1 MVTIS
6 GKVLEK
12 WTKKPIKDAVV
23 YINDQETTKT
33 NEKGEFSVEMTT
45 GSAKV
50 GIKKDG
56 YEDSVQALSIVA
68 NTALNITL
76 TPEVRAL

>member
-23 YINDQETTKT
+23 YINGQELAKT
-33 NEKGEFSVEMTT
+33 NEEGEFSVEMTT

-50 GIKKDG
+50 EVKREG
-56 YEDSVQALSIVA
+56 YEDSVQALSLVA
-68 NTALNITL
+68 NMALNITL
-76 TPEVRAL
+76 KPIVRAL